1 MARYPWILREITFW
15 ILTPFIQLMAL
26 HAVPVLGSIYA
37 MTSTPPQPRFLPT
50 PTNVTFL
57 RGELATLRCAV
68 INLGT
73 KYVVW
78 RKASDPNPITV
89 SEEVFVDD
97 ETYRVHRVPDSH
109 EWNLQIRNVQCK
121 HNGVYECQVSSKET
135 IIKYVYLLVI
145 DKPPSQPEIT
155 ITGKLYVDKN
165 LPIRLT
171 CNATGLTHPQDAD
184 WFKDGQKISSNKKKK
199 IHISKIMSL
208 ETGTISSTLLI
219 EHSKLTDA
227 GTYICRTSESQ
238 VTSKK
243 VNVLDADTTNVKRDK
258 EKKASGRALAGTAQS
273 ASGQDSFRQAVTF
286 TLVLAFGLS
295 TCQFIVH

>member
-1 MARYPWILREITFW
+1 MARYPWILGEITFW
-15 ILTPFIQLMAL
+15 ILTPLIQLMTL
-26 HAVPVLGSIYA
+26 QAVPVLGSLYA

-73 KYVVW
+73 KFVVW

-89 SEEVFVDD
+89 SDEVFVDD
-97 ETYRVHRVPDSH
+97 NNYRVHRVPDAH
-109 EWNLQIRNVQCK
+109 EWNLQIMNVQCK
-121 HNGVYECQVSSKET
+121 HNGVYECQVSSRET

-184 WFKDGQKISSNKKKK
+184 WFKDGQKINKSKKKK
-199 IHISKIMSL
+199 NSHFQKHVS
-208 ETGTISSTLLI
+208 
-219 EHSKLTDA
+219 
-227 GTYICRTSESQ
+227 
-238 VTSKK
+238 
-243 VNVLDADTTNVKRDK
+243 
-258 EKKASGRALAGTAQS
+258 
-273 ASGQDSFRQAVTF
+273 
-286 TLVLAFGLS
+286 
-295 TCQFIVH
+295 